1 MEATEVITSEV
12 HKRIRDLDVDP
23 RADIQR
29 SRELIRTVIAEYDER
44 SLVADL
50 PLLED
55 KEATFRHIDHQLSGF
70 GALQDYFDDPHVE
83 EIWVNSP
90 SEVFIAVDGIH
101 QLTTT
106 KLSSAELDDLIERM
120 LRTSGRRV
128 DLSQPFVDA
137 ILPDGSRLH
146 VVLPDITRT
155 HPAVNIR
162 KFIARPRNLAN
173 LIAHGSLTAGAAEF
187 LVQVPREAGGGAR
200 AATSATVSAS
210 AHAPTAPELPRI
222 MEALLA
228 GRPDLEVSGAVAA
241 SLRPALRQRAQG
253 VAQARK
259 RVRGGGLGQTH
270 PQRRLRDRSAAVFR
284 PQRHPQHRPAGRG
297 RAARHRRADR

>member
-1 MEATEVITSEV
+1 MIGQGFRVEATEVITSEV

-55 KEATFRHIDHQLSGF
+55 KEATFRHIDNQLSGF

-90 SEVFIAVDGIH
+90 SEVFIAVDGVH

-106 KLSSAELDDLIERM
+106 KLSSGELDDLIERM

-173 LIAHGSLTAGAAEF
+173 LVAQGSLTAGAAEF
-187 LVQVPREAGGGAR
+187 LDAAVGCGANI
-200 AATSATVSAS
+200 
-210 AHAPTAPELPRI
+210 L
-222 MEALLA
+222 
-228 GRPDLEVSGAVAA
+228 VSGATQAGKTTM
-241 SLRPALRQRAQG
+241 LNALS
-253 VAQARK
+253 
-259 RVRGGGLGQTH
+259 GLI
-270 PQRRLRDRSAAVFR
+270 PDDDRIVTI
-284 PQRHPQHRPAGRG
+284 
-297 RAARHRRADR
+297 